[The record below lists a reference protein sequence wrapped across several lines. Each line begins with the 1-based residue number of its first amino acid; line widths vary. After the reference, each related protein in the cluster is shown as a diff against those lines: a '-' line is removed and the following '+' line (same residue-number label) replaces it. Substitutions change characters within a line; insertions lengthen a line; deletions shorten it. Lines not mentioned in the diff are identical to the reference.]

1 MGNDTLFFTISEQ
14 ALYVSSTR
22 GASVKAESETLCVS
36 LGRDNLTK
44 ILGDKVQ
51 IIIFNNIM
59 RWRFSLSKL
68 NFIINFI
75 VLVKVRFSLN

>member
-1 MGNDTLFFTISEQ
+1 MRETVLGIKLLFRNFSEQ

-59 RWRFSLSKL
+59 RWRFIL
-68 NFIINFI
+68 
-75 VLVKVRFSLN
+75 

>member
-1 MGNDTLFFTISEQ
+1 
-14 ALYVSSTR
+14 
-22 GASVKAESETLCVS
+22 VKAESEVKCVS

-59 RWRFSLSKL
+59 RWSFSKSEILSQLTLIQIEKVAQNAKIS
-68 NFIINFI
+68 NFPA
-75 VLVKVRFSLN
+75 S